1 VIGSEVVS
9 EADGPS
15 WIEWFEEIGISIQP
29 AIYAADKL
37 TEELSAADVLVLP
50 SRWEGAPLSILE
62 AQRLGCVPVAAAVGA
77 VGELI
82 THGRDGILL
91 EGADDWSVASALAAV
106 VERLAAD
113 RETLAQL
120 SAGAASRAAVASWAR
135 SIAPL
140 AGQLQ
145 AWFPQR
151 WSGAAKRPT
160 AA

>member
-1 VIGSEVVS
+1 VV
-9 EADGPS
+9 
-15 WIEWFEEIGISIQP
+15 
-29 AIYAADKL
+29 
-37 TEELSAADVLVLP
+37 P
-50 SRWEGAPLSILE
+50 SRWEGAPLTILE

-82 THGRDGILL
+82 AHGRDGVLL
-91 EGADDWSVASALAAV
+91 DAADDWSVASALAAV

-113 RETLAQL
+113 REALARL
-120 SAGAASRAAVASWAR
+120 SAGAASRAAAASWAR

-140 AGQLQ
+140 AGHLE

-151 WSGAAKRPT
+151 WSGTAERAA